1 MIVNFDGQLGYGM
14 QFAKFITIDVG
25 IASFI
30 VWDANCKYLKSL
42 RWFSTINPFKNK
54 VGKMNGYIN

>member
-25 IASFI
+25 I
-30 VWDANCKYLKSL
+30 CKFHSL
-42 RWFSTINPFKNK
+42 GCKLQVPQKFKVIFYN
-54 VGKMNGYIN
+54 